1 MKAFR
6 ALSVATAVVT
16 YALVVLGGV
25 VRVSGSG
32 LGCPDWPLCHGRL
45 LPPLDLHAII
55 EYSHRTTASLTS
67 ILVVLTALV
76 AWLAWRRRRDIV
88 IPATIAL
95 GLLVVQVALGAIT
108 VRLELPPMIVLA
120 HLATAMALL
129 AAVCVTATTACLP
142 QNVLNAR
149 IALKRGS
156 RGATPRPLASAGGPA
171 DRTAVRQ
178 AWTAAAG
185 TYLLILSGSLVVGSG
200 SSGACDS
207 WPLCGGGLRFA
218 FEGSAA
224 IQLLHRG
231 VAAAIGVLIVV
242 SLLSVLAR
250 HRTDRAV
257 RATVALTLAAL
268 AFQVAV
274 GAAVVTLHLPALL
287 RGLHLSLASAVW
299 AGTVVLAVIAGR
311 VPAVGQAVGVLER
324 TNQPRRAN
332 RDVVLDYL
340 SLAKP
345 RIIPL
350 LLITALGGMMMAER
364 GWPSTGLVILT
375 LLGGA
380 LAAAG
385 AGAINC
391 WIDRDLDREM
401 LRTRRRPLPDGRIAP
416 SHALLFGIVLGLA
429 AFVLLAFWVNVLAAT
444 LAIGGLLFYVFVYT
458 LWLKRWTVQ
467 NIVIGGAAGAVP
479 PVVGWAAVT
488 HRVDLTAVYLFAV
501 IFLWTPPHFWALA
514 LRLKG
519 DYARA
524 QVPMLPVVRGEAAA
538 RRQIVVYTLILV
550 AVTLAVV
557 LTGALG
563 LLYLAGAVVLGGV
576 FIGLAL
582 VNLRARRQRWS
593 RLLFDYSIAYLGLL
607 FAVMVADRM
616 IGRL

>member
-6 ALSVATAVVT
+6 VLSVATAVVT

-45 LPPLDLHAII
+45 LPPLNLHAII

-67 ILVVLTALV
+67 VLVVLTAVVALV
-76 AWLAWRRRRDIV
+76 AWRKRRDIV
-88 IPATIAL
+88 IPATVAL
-95 GLLVVQVALGAIT
+95 GLLIVQVVLGAIT

-129 AAVCVTATTACLP
+129 GAVCVTAVASLMP
-142 QNVLNAR
+142 ASDGPGDRVAR
-149 IALKRGS
+149 RRML
-156 RGATPRPLASAGGPA
+156 LAAG
-171 DRTAVRQ
+171 
-178 AWTAAAG
+178 G
-185 TYLLILSGSLVVGSG
+185 TYLLIISGSLVVGS
-200 SSGACDS
+200 SASGTCDA
-207 WPLCGGGLRFA
+207 WPLCGGGFTLA
-218 FEGSAA
+218 FDGLPA

-231 VAAAIGVLIVV
+231 IAALIGVLIVLTLV
-242 SLLSVLAR
+242 SVLAR
-250 HRTDRAV
+250 HRQQPAV

-274 GAAVVTLHLPALL
+274 GAAVVTLHLPAAL
-287 RGLHLSLASAVW
+287 RGLHLALASAVW
-299 AGTVVLAVIAGR
+299 AGMVILAVIVRRLSPQPALPQRGR
-311 VPAVGQAVGVLER
+311 ETDVVRRPA
-324 TNQPRRAN
+324 
-332 RDVVLDYL
+332 RDVVLDYV

-364 GWPSTGLVILT
+364 GWPSTGLVVLT

-391 WIDRDLDREM
+391 WIDRDIDGEM

-416 SHALLFGIVLGLA
+416 GHALLFGILLGLM

-444 LAIGGLLFYVFVYT
+444 LAISGLLFYVFVYT
-458 LWLKRWTVQ
+458 LWLKRSTVQ
-467 NIVIGGAAGAVP
+467 NIVIGGAAGAIP

-514 LRLKG
+514 LRLRG

-524 QVPMLPVVRGEAAA
+524 KVPMLPVVRGEAAA
-538 RRQIVVYTLILV
+538 RRQIVAYTLILV

-557 LTGALG
+557 LTGVLG
-563 LLYLAGAVVLGGV
+563 PIYLAGAALLGAG
-576 FIGLAL
+576 FIALAL
-582 VNLRARRQRWS
+582 VNLLARRQRWS
-593 RLLFDYSIAYLGLL
+593 RVLFDYSIAYLGLL

-616 IGRL
+616 IGKV

>member
-6 ALSVATAVVT
+6 VLSVATAVVT

-45 LPPLDLHAII
+45 LPPLNLHAII

-67 ILVVLTALV
+67 VLVVLTAAV
-76 AWLAWRRRRDIV
+76 AWLAWRKRRDLV
-88 IPATIAL
+88 IPATVAL
-95 GLLVVQVALGAIT
+95 GLLVVQVVLGAIT

-129 AAVCVTATTACLP
+129 GAVCVTAVAALTTAP
-142 QNVLNAR
+142 AGAADR
-149 IALKRGS
+149 PS
-156 RGATPRPLASAGGPA
+156 RRRAVWAAGG
-171 DRTAVRQ
+171 
-178 AWTAAAG
+178 
-185 TYLLILSGSLVVGSG
+185 TYVLIVSGSLVVGSG
-200 SSGACDS
+200 ASGACNA
-207 WPLCGGGLRFA
+207 WPLCGGGFSLA
-218 FEGSAA
+218 FDGLPA

-231 VAAAIGVLIVV
+231 IAGVIGLLIIL
-242 SLLSVLAR
+242 SLTSVLAR
-250 HRTDRAV
+250 HRRHPAV

-274 GAAVVTLHLPALL
+274 GAAVVTLRLPAAL
-287 RGLHLSLASAVW
+287 RGLHLALASAVW
-299 AGTVVLAVIAGR
+299 AGTVILAVMVGR
-311 VPAVGQAVGVLER
+311 LSLHPALPER
-324 TNQPRRAN
+324 GREMDSGRRPA

-364 GWPSTGLVILT
+364 GWPSTGLVVLT

-391 WIDRDLDREM
+391 WIDRDIDGEM

-416 SHALLFGIVLGLA
+416 AHALLFGIVLGLV
-429 AFVLLAFWVNVLAAT
+429 AFVVLAFWVNVLAAT
-444 LAIGGLLFYVFVYT
+444 LAISGLLFYVFVYT
-458 LWLKRWTVQ
+458 LWLKRSTVQ
-467 NIVIGGAAGAVP
+467 NIVIGGAAGAIP

-514 LRLKG
+514 LRLRG

-524 QVPMLPVVRGEAAA
+524 KVPMLPVVHGEAAA
-538 RRQIVVYTLILV
+538 RRQIVGYTLVLV
-550 AVTLAVV
+550 AVTLAIV

-563 LLYLAGAVVLGGV
+563 PIYLVGAALLGAGFIALAVA
-576 FIGLAL
+576 
-582 VNLRARRQRWS
+582 NLLARRQRWS
-593 RLLFDYSIAYLGLL
+593 RILFDYSIAYLGLL

-616 IGRL
+616 IGKV

>member
-6 ALSVATAVVT
+6 VLSVATAVVT

-45 LPPLDLHAII
+45 LPPLNLHAII

-67 ILVVLTALV
+67 TLVVLTAAV
-76 AWLAWRRRRDIV
+76 AFIAWRKRRDLV
-88 IPATIAL
+88 IPATVAL
-95 GLLVVQVALGAIT
+95 VLLIVQVVLGAIT

-129 AAVCVTATTACLP
+129 GAVCVTAVASLMP
-142 QNVLNAR
+142 AP
-149 IALKRGS
+149 A
-156 RGATPRPLASAGGPA
+156 GAA
-171 DRTAVRQ
+171 DRVAMRRMLL
-178 AWTAAAG
+178 AAGG
-185 TYLLILSGSLVVGSG
+185 TYLLIISGSLVVGSG
-200 SSGACDS
+200 ASGACNA
-207 WPLCGGGLRFA
+207 WPLCGGGFSFA
-218 FEGSAA
+218 FDGLPA

-231 VAAAIGVLIVV
+231 IAGLIGLLIVLSLV
-242 SLLSVLAR
+242 SLLAR
-250 HRTDRAV
+250 HRSQPAV

-274 GAAVVTLHLPALL
+274 GAAVVTLHLPAAL
-287 RGLHLSLASAVW
+287 RGLHLALASAVW
-299 AGTVVLAVIAGR
+299 AGMVILAVMVR
-311 VPAVGQAVGVLER
+311 RLSPDPALRQRGTEMDVV
-324 TNQPRRAN
+324 RRPA
-332 RDVVLDYL
+332 RDIVLDYV

-391 WIDRDLDREM
+391 WIDRDIDGEM

-416 SHALLFGIVLGLA
+416 AHALLFGIVLGLI
-429 AFVLLAFWVNVLAAT
+429 AFVVLAFWVNVLAAT
-444 LAIGGLLFYVFVYT
+444 LAISGLLFYVFVYT
-458 LWLKRWTVQ
+458 LWLKRSTVQ
-467 NIVIGGAAGAVP
+467 NIVIGGAAGAIP

-514 LRLKG
+514 LRLRG

-524 QVPMLPVVRGEAAA
+524 KVPMLPVVQGEAAA
-538 RRQIVVYTLILV
+538 RRQIVAYTLVLV

-557 LTGALG
+557 LTGVLGPVYLVGAALLG
-563 LLYLAGAVVLGGV
+563 AGFIALAVV
-576 FIGLAL
+576 
-582 VNLRARRQRWS
+582 NLLARRQRWS
-593 RLLFDYSIAYLGLL
+593 RVLFDYSIAYLGLL

-616 IGRL
+616 IGRV

>member
-6 ALSVATAVVT
+6 VLSVVTAVVT

-45 LPPLDLHAII
+45 LPPLNLHAII

-67 ILVVLTALV
+67 ALVVLTALV
-76 AWLAWRRRRDIV
+76 ALIAWRKRHDIV
-88 IPATIAL
+88 IPATVAL
-95 GLLVVQVALGAIT
+95 GLLIVQVVLGAIT

-129 AAVCVTATTACLP
+129 GAVCVTAVAAVMAAP
-142 QNVLNAR
+142 
-149 IALKRGS
+149 S
-156 RGATPRPLASAGGPA
+156 GAVDRPAMR
-171 DRTAVRQ
+171 RTLI
-178 AWTAAAG
+178 AAAG
-185 TYLLILSGSLVVGSG
+185 TFLLIISGSLVVGSG
-200 SSGACDS
+200 ASGSCDA
-207 WPLCGGGLRFA
+207 WPLCGGGLNLA
-218 FEGSAA
+218 FDGLPA

-231 VAAAIGVLIVV
+231 IAAVIGLLIVF
-242 SLLSVLAR
+242 SLVSVLAR
-250 HRTDRAV
+250 HRRQPAV
-257 RATVALTLAAL
+257 RATVALTFAAL

-274 GAAVVTLHLPALL
+274 GAAVVTLHLPAAL
-287 RGLHLSLASAVW
+287 RGLHLALASAVW
-299 AGTVVLAVIAGR
+299 AGTVILVVIVSR
-311 VPAVGQAVGVLER
+311 LSPHPALPQSWREMGVV
-324 TNQPRRAN
+324 RRPA
-332 RDVVLDYL
+332 RDVVLDYV

-350 LLITALGGMMMAER
+350 LLITALGGMMMAEG

-391 WIDRDLDREM
+391 WIDRDIDGEM
-401 LRTRRRPLPDGRIAP
+401 LRTHRRPLPDGRIAP
-416 SHALLFGIVLGLA
+416 AHALLFGIVLGLM

-458 LWLKRWTVQ
+458 LWLKRSTVQ
-467 NIVIGGAAGAVP
+467 NIVIGGAAGAIP

-488 HRVDLTAVYLFAV
+488 HRVDLTALYLFAV

-514 LRLKG
+514 LRLRG

-524 QVPMLPVVRGEAAA
+524 RVPMLPVVQGEAAA
-538 RRQIVVYTLILV
+538 RRQIVAYTLVLV

-557 LTGALG
+557 FTGVLG
-563 LLYLAGAVVLGGV
+563 PFYLAGAALLGAG
-576 FIGLAL
+576 FIALAV
-582 VNLRARRQRWS
+582 VNLLARRQRWS
-593 RLLFDYSIAYLGLL
+593 RVLFDYSIAYLGLL

-616 IGRL
+616 IGKV

>member
-6 ALSVATAVVT
+6 LLTVAAALVT

-25 VRVSGSG
+25 VRVLGSG

-45 LPPLDLHAII
+45 LPPLNLHAII
-55 EYSHRTTASLTS
+55 EYSHRTTASLAS
-67 ILVVLTALV
+67 ALIVLTAAV
-76 AWLAWRRRRDIV
+76 ALLAWRKRRDIV
-88 IPATIAL
+88 IPAMVAL
-95 GLLVVQVALGAIT
+95 GLLVAQVVLGAIT

-129 AAVCVTATTACLP
+129 AAVCVTAVAASVARPTTATDRAS
-142 QNVLNAR
+142 V
-149 IALKRGS
+149 
-156 RGATPRPLASAGGPA
+156 PLARA
-171 DRTAVRQ
+171 
-178 AWTAAAG
+178 AAAG

-200 SSGACDS
+200 ASSSCAA
-207 WPLCGGGLRFA
+207 WPLCGGGFSLS
-218 FEGSAA
+218 FEGYPA

-231 VAAAIGVLIVV
+231 LAAAIGVLIIV
-242 SLLSVLAR
+242 SLFALLNR
-250 HRTDRAV
+250 HRVQRAV

-274 GAAVVTLHLPALL
+274 GAAVVTLHLPAAL
-287 RGLHLSLASAVW
+287 RGLHLALASAVW
-299 AGTVVLAVIAGR
+299 AGTVVLAVLADRLPAGGAPVAVADHAR
-311 VPAVGQAVGVLER
+311 QPPRPARE
-324 TNQPRRAN
+324 
-332 RDVVLDYL
+332 VVLDYV

-364 GWPSTGLVILT
+364 GWPSTGLVVLT

-391 WIDRDLDREM
+391 WIDRDLDGAM

-416 SHALLFGIVLGLA
+416 SHALLFGIALGLA
-429 AFVLLAFWVNVLAAT
+429 AFVLLAFWVNVLTAT
-444 LAIGGLLFYVFVYT
+444 LAISGLLFYVFVYT

-488 HRVDLTAVYLFAV
+488 HRVDLTAIYLFAV

-524 QVPMLPVVRGEAAA
+524 RVPMLPVVRGEAVA
-538 RRQIVVYTLILV
+538 RRQILLYTLVLV

-557 LTGALG
+557 VTGALG
-563 LLYLAGAVVLGGV
+563 LLYLAGAAVLGGV
-576 FIGLAL
+576 FIALAV
-582 VNLRARRQRWS
+582 VNLRNQRQRWS

>member
-1 MKAFR
+1 MKGFR
-6 ALSVATAVVT
+6 ALSVATAVAT

-32 LGCPDWPLCHGRL
+32 LGCPDWPLCHGRV

-55 EYSHRTTASLTS
+55 EYSHRTAASLTS
-67 ILVVLTALV
+67 TLVVLTAAV
-76 AWLAWRRRRDIV
+76 AWMAWRNRRDLV
-88 IPATIAL
+88 VPATLAVS
-95 GLLVVQVALGAIT
+95 LLAVQVVLGAIT

-129 AAVCVTATTACLP
+129 GAVCVTAVASLMP
-142 QNVLNAR
+142 MPAQPADAQSAR
-149 IALKRGS
+149 RA
-156 RGATPRPLASAGGPA
+156 RGAAG
-171 DRTAVRQ
+171 
-178 AWTAAAG
+178 G
-185 TYLLILSGSLVVGSG
+185 TYLLILTGSLVVGSG
-200 SSGACDS
+200 ASGACDA
-207 WPLCGGGLRFA
+207 WPLCGGGFRLA
-218 FEGSAA
+218 VEGSPA

-231 VAAAIGVLIVV
+231 VAAVIGLLVV
-242 SLLSVLAR
+242 MSLLSVLAR
-250 HRTDRAV
+250 HRRQPAV

-274 GAAVVTLHLPALL
+274 GAAVVTLHLPAVL
-287 RGLHLSLASAVW
+287 RGLHLALASAVW
-299 AGTVVLAVIAGR
+299 SGTVILAVIASRLPPAEQPLEIRDASRSAGR
-311 VPAVGQAVGVLER
+311 PV
-324 TNQPRRAN
+324 
-332 RDVVLDYL
+332 RDVVLDYV

-364 GWPSTGLVILT
+364 GWPSTGLVLLT

-416 SHALLFGIVLGLA
+416 SHALIFGIGLGLA
-429 AFVLLAFWVNVLAAT
+429 AFLVLAFWVNVLAAT
-444 LAIGGLLFYVFVYT
+444 LAIIGLLFYVFVYT

-479 PVVGWAAVT
+479 PMVGWAAVT
-488 HRVDLTAVYLFAV
+488 HKLDLTALYLFAI

-524 QVPMLPVVRGEAAA
+524 QVPMLPVVRGESAA
-538 RRQIVVYTLILV
+538 RRQILFYTLILV

-563 LLYLAGAVVLGGV
+563 LLYLAGAGVLGGL
-576 FIGLAL
+576 FIALA
-582 VNLRARRQRWS
+582 VANLRTRRQRWS

>member
-6 ALSVATAVVT
+6 LLTVATALVT

-45 LPPLDLHAII
+45 LPPLNLHAII
-55 EYSHRTTASLTS
+55 EYSHRTTASLAS
-67 ILVVLTALV
+67 ALIVLTAAV
-76 AWLAWRRRRDIV
+76 ALLAWRKRRDIV
-88 IPATIAL
+88 IPAMVAL
-95 GLLVVQVALGAIT
+95 GLLVAQVVLGAIT

-129 AAVCVTATTACLP
+129 AAVCVTAVAASVARPTTPTDRAS
-142 QNVLNAR
+142 V
-149 IALKRGS
+149 
-156 RGATPRPLASAGGPA
+156 PLARA
-171 DRTAVRQ
+171 
-178 AWTAAAG
+178 AAAG

-200 SSGACDS
+200 ASSSCAA
-207 WPLCGGGLRFA
+207 WPLCGGGFSLS
-218 FEGSAA
+218 FEGYPA

-231 VAAAIGVLIVV
+231 LAAAIGVLIIV
-242 SLLSVLAR
+242 SLFALLNR
-250 HRTDRAV
+250 HRVQRAV

-274 GAAVVTLHLPALL
+274 GAAVVTLHLPAAL
-287 RGLHLSLASAVW
+287 RGLHLALASAVW
-299 AGTVVLAVIAGR
+299 AGTVVLAVLADRLPAGGAPVAVADHAR
-311 VPAVGQAVGVLER
+311 QPPRPARE
-324 TNQPRRAN
+324 
-332 RDVVLDYL
+332 VVLDYV

-364 GWPSTGLVILT
+364 GWPSTGLVVLT

-391 WIDRDLDREM
+391 WIDRDLDGAM

-416 SHALLFGIVLGLA
+416 RHALLFGIALGVA

-444 LAIGGLLFYVFVYT
+444 LAISGLLFYVFVYT

-488 HRVDLTAVYLFAV
+488 HRIDLTAIYLFAV

-524 QVPMLPVVRGEAAA
+524 QVPMLPVVRGEAVA
-538 RRQIVVYTLILV
+538 RRQILLYTLALV
-550 AVTLAVV
+550 AVTIAVV
-557 LTGALG
+557 VTGALG
-563 LLYLAGAVVLGGV
+563 LFYLAGAAVLGAV
-576 FIGLAL
+576 FIALAV
-582 VNLRARRQRWS
+582 VNLRNRRQRWS

>member
-6 ALSVATAVVT
+6 ALSIATAVVT

-32 LGCPDWPLCHGRL
+32 LGCPDWPLCHGAL
-45 LPPLDLHAII
+45 LPPLNLHAII

-67 ILVVLTALV
+67 TLVVVTAV
-76 AWLAWRRRRDIV
+76 AAWIAWRQRRDIV
-88 IPATIAL
+88 VPATVAL

-129 AAVCVTATTACLP
+129 GAVCVTAVAACLP
-142 QNVLNAR
+142 QNVSNAR

-156 RGATPRPLASAGGPA
+156 RGATPRRLSRG
-171 DRTAVRQ
+171 T
-178 AWTAAAG
+178 AAG
-185 TYLLILSGSLVVGSG
+185 TYILILSGSLVVGSG
-200 SSGACDS
+200 ASGSCNA
-207 WPLCGGGLRFA
+207 WPLCGGGFSFA
-218 FEGSAA
+218 FDGLPA

-231 VAAAIGVLIVV
+231 VAALIGVLIVV
-242 SLLSVLAR
+242 SLLTLLAR
-250 HRTDRAV
+250 YRGHRAV
-257 RATVALTLAAL
+257 RTTVALTLAAL

-274 GAAVVTLHLPALL
+274 GAAVVALRLPAAL
-287 RGLHLSLASAVW
+287 RGLHLALASAVW
-299 AGTVVLAVIAGR
+299 AGTVVLAALAER
-311 VPAVGQAVGVLER
+311 LPAVGEPVGVLKDAH
-324 TNQPRRAN
+324 QPPWPARE
-332 RDVVLDYL
+332 VVLDYL

-364 GWPSTGLVILT
+364 GWPSTGLVVLT

-416 SHALLFGIVLGLA
+416 AHALLFGIGLGLV
-429 AFVLLAFWVNVLAAT
+429 AFLLLTFWVNVLAAT
-444 LAIGGLLFYVFVYT
+444 LAISGLLFYVFVYT
-458 LWLKRWTVQ
+458 LWLKRSTVQ

-488 HRVDLTAVYLFAV
+488 HRVDLTAIYLFAV

-514 LRLKG
+514 LRLRG

-524 QVPMLPVVRGEAAA
+524 RVPMLPVVHGEAAA
-538 RRQIVVYTLILV
+538 RRQIVVYTLVLV

-563 LLYLAGAVVLGGV
+563 LLYLAGAGVLGAL

-582 VNLRARRQRWS
+582 VNLGSRRQRWS

>member
-6 ALSVATAVVT
+6 LLTVAAALVT

-32 LGCPDWPLCHGRL
+32 LG
-45 LPPLDLHAII
+45 
-55 EYSHRTTASLTS
+55 
-67 ILVVLTALV
+67 
-76 AWLAWRRRRDIV
+76 
-88 IPATIAL
+88 
-95 GLLVVQVALGAIT
+95 
-108 VRLELPPMIVLA
+108 
-120 HLATAMALL
+120 TAMALL
-129 AAVCVTATTACLP
+129 AAVCVTAVAASVARPTTPTDRAS
-142 QNVLNAR
+142 V
-149 IALKRGS
+149 
-156 RGATPRPLASAGGPA
+156 PLARA
-171 DRTAVRQ
+171 
-178 AWTAAAG
+178 AAAG

-200 SSGACDS
+200 ASSSCAA
-207 WPLCGGGLRFA
+207 WPLCGGGFSLS
-218 FEGSAA
+218 FEGYPA

-231 VAAAIGVLIVV
+231 LAAAIGVLIIV
-242 SLLSVLAR
+242 SLFALLNR
-250 HRTDRAV
+250 HRVQRAV

-274 GAAVVTLHLPALL
+274 GAAVVTLHLPAAL
-287 RGLHLSLASAVW
+287 RGLHLALASAVW
-299 AGTVVLAVIAGR
+299 TGTVVLAVIASRLPRAEQPLGIRGASRSAGR
-311 VPAVGQAVGVLER
+311 PV
-324 TNQPRRAN
+324 
-332 RDVVLDYL
+332 RDVVLDYI

-364 GWPSTGLVILT
+364 GWPSTGLVLLT

-416 SHALLFGIVLGLA
+416 SHALIFGIGLGLA
-429 AFVLLAFWVNVLAAT
+429 AFLVLAFWVNVLAAT
-444 LAIGGLLFYVFVYT
+444 LAISGLLFYVFVYT

-479 PVVGWAAVT
+479 PMVGWAAVT
-488 HRVDLTAVYLFAV
+488 HRLDLTALYLFAI

-524 QVPMLPVVRGEAAA
+524 QLPMLPVVRGESAA
-538 RRQIVVYTLILV
+538 RRQILFYTLFLV

-557 LTGALG
+557 LAR
-563 LLYLAGAVVLGGV
+563 GV
-576 FIGLAL
+576 
-582 VNLRARRQRWS
+582 R
-593 RLLFDYSIAYLGLL
+593 
-607 FAVMVADRM
+607 
-616 IGRL
+616 